1 MHFKKSIIKRVYIL
15 YLRGIDIERIS
26 YEVEIL
32 PSEVDYIIDFI
43 NEVYV

>member
-15 YLRGIDIERIS
+15 YLRGITIERIS

-32 PSEVDYIIDFI
+32 PNEINDIIDFI